1 MLKSLGVWKLL
12 GLWIRKTCKQIVC
25 IQCEKSCNWKVKSA
39 QKEVGASTEEEE
51 EEAFMKMVTQWDLKD
66 NETLQAGLGTKD
78 AFQAKKTGFWKHS
91 IMKEE
96 ITSAENLEQLCM
108 VSA

>member
-1 MLKSLGVWKLL
+1 
-12 GLWIRKTCKQIVC
+12 
-25 IQCEKSCNWKVKSA
+25 
-39 QKEVGASTEEEE
+39 
-51 EEAFMKMVTQWDLKD
+51 MKAVTQWDLKD